1 MSVSHRVFFE
11 LQREPFTS
19 DIQREEILVTDGL
32 AATEKRIHY
41 AMRIGGIAVL
51 TGEIGSGKST
61 ALRYVTESLHPS
73 QYLCLYVTATTGS
86 ILELYRQI
94 LDQLGVDNRGSSRAR
109 MCQTIRRHVSELS
122 QGKKLQ
128 VLLTVDEASL
138 LRMEVFAELH
148 TLLQFE
154 KDAKPFLPL
163 VMAGQNNLLDS
174 LAYRPAMPLASRVVA
189 RSHLE
194 GVNRQ
199 QMQNYIVHHLAI
211 AGVSHSLFDDNAVTA
226 IHQGSGGLFRKA
238 NHLARGS
245 LIVAAQQKSSTV
257 TAEHVRLAATA
268 IHQPGEKGFFGI
280 AFGRTP
286 PRSTY
291 QSTGGNPLP
300 KFQ

>member
-1 MSVSHRVFFE
+1 MSVSYRVFFE

-189 RSHLE
+189 RSRLE

-199 QMQNYIVHHLAI
+199 QMQNYIGHHLGI
-211 AGVSHSLFDDNAVTA
+211 AGFLT
-226 IHQGSGGLFRKA
+226 I
-238 NHLARGS
+238 
-245 LIVAAQQKSSTV
+245 SST
-257 TAEHVRLAATA
+257 TTPSRLFIRDPEGYSERPTTSLEDPLLS
-268 IHQPGEKGFFGI
+268 QPSKSH
-280 AFGRTP
+280 P
-286 PRSTY
+286 PSRPNTY
-291 QSTGGNPLP
+291 DWPQP
-300 KFQ
+300 KYFEQG